1 LVLRIVKRTLLLVV
15 LLAVP
20 AAHSARKEGQP
31 VALVTAET
39 ENQLLVVSLA
49 SGRIEQRLRM
59 PADPQN
65 IEANDR
71 VAVVVSTRAG
81 AVTLVDTRRLS
92 VTRIFRGFGSP
103 HIAALSPNGH
113 FAYVTDDARG
123 ELVVIG
129 LARKRIL
136 DRVFVGFGAHH
147 MSFRPHHHELW
158 IALGERARSIH
169 IIDTSQAAHPRGKG
183 WFSPPGGGLMHDLG
197 FAPGGRRV
205 WVTYDDRSTIAVF
218 DARTRKRLVTLFAG
232 SPPQH
237 VAFRRYAYV
246 TSGNDG
252 RLRIFSVAG
261 RLLGVASVPS
271 GSFNLDL
278 SAAGGV
284 LTSSLTNG
292 SLTYLG
298 ISGRALLSR
307 RVGPATRDVA
317 FVNLP

>member
-1 LVLRIVKRTLLLVV
+1 MKRLLL
-15 LLAVP
+15 LLAVVAVP
-20 AAHSARKEGQP
+20 ATHGARQGGHP

-39 ENQLLVVSLA
+39 QNQLLVVGLST
-49 SGRIEQRLRM
+49 GTVERRLRM
-59 PADPQN
+59 PDDPQN

-81 AVTLVDTRRLS
+81 AVTLVDTRQLS
-92 VTRIFRGFGSP
+92 VTRVFRGFGSP
-103 HIAALSPNGH
+103 HIAALSPNGQ

-123 ELVVIG
+123 QLVVID

-136 DRVFVGFGAHH
+136 DRTFVGFGAHH

-169 IIDTSQAAHPRGKG
+169 IIDTSRPARPRGKG
-183 WFSPPGGGLMHDLG
+183 WFSPPGGGLMHDLS

-205 WVTYDDRSTIAVF
+205 WVTYDDRPEVAVF
-218 DARTRKRLVTLFAG
+218 DARTRKRLFTLAAG

-261 RLLGVASVPS
+261 RLLGVATVPS

-278 SAAGGV
+278 SPAGGV

-292 SLTYLG
+292 SLTHLG
-298 ISGRALLSR
+298 ISGRTLMSR

-317 FVNLP
+317 SVIVP